1 MRNFGAILLLLGV
14 LGFFYSSGKV
24 EELGPVP
31 EGKTVSEGLQY
42 EAGRWEIA
50 RYGCAG
56 AAFIGLL
63 LAFFP
68 KGR

>member
-14 LGFFYSSGKV
+14 LGFFYASAQLEG
-24 EELGPVP
+24 LGPVP
-31 EGKTVSEGLQY
+31 QGLGVQESLRY
-42 EAGRWEIA
+42 PAGRWDLA

-56 AAFIGLL
+56 AAGFGLL
-63 LAFFP
+63 MLLFP